1 LKKNLKELL
10 ASMPSVISYLYE
22 FGIFRLDPSQR
33 LLLRN
38 GTPVSVTPKAF
49 ELLVVLVEQ
58 SGKLLD
64 RDTLLETVWPGVSV
78 EEGNLSVTIS
88 HLRKVLGDDRGK
100 HEYIETVSKRGYR
113 FVAPVAELCDS
124 ACEPEPELM
133 LVEDVPP
140 AGVEDPAEVDLYVS
154 HPTLPE
160 RIWPMKNAPVWH
172 SLIVA
177 GLALAT
183 FFMANR
189 LIALKH
195 ANLSAIDAGPIKS
208 LAVLPFETIGVKTD
222 DEYLGLGTADAL
234 ITRLAHTGKI
244 LVRPTSAIEKYRH
257 TSLSPQTVGKE
268 QAVDAILDGRI
279 QREAG
284 RVRLTVQMVRVRDG
298 AQLWA
303 ETFDEDFTNIF
314 TLEDEVSEQ
323 VAHSIRLHF
332 TDKEEKRFTQRP
344 TENTE
349 AYDAFLKGRY
359 FWNKRTSEGFM
370 KGLQY
375 FREAI
380 RLDPNFAQAYEGI
393 ADCDATLGLY
403 AVLSPNEAF
412 PAARDAARK
421 ALKMNSTLSGP
432 HSVLG
437 LIDLYYDWN
446 GQEAQ
451 NEFRLALE
459 ADPND
464 IMAHSWGAENLAA
477 MGRFPEA
484 VAEAKLALEQDPLS
498 LIVNTNAGW
507 TYFLAGHYEEAIELL
522 KKAIEIDP
530 TFPRTHFRLGDVYEK
545 RGLYDQ
551 AIAELKQAVKLSGG
565 DVYYEAAL
573 GHAYAA
579 SGRSALA
586 HQVIRTL
593 EEQSKHQYVPGFAIA
608 LVYAGL
614 NENDTAFQWL
624 DKASNDHSTSMAY
637 LKVDPALSGL
647 RLDTRFANVAGH
659 VNF

>member
-1 LKKNLKELL
+1 
-10 ASMPSVISYLYE
+10 M
-22 FGIFRLDPSQR
+22 G
-33 LLLRN
+33 
-38 GTPVSVTPKAF
+38 VT
-49 ELLVVLVEQ
+49 
-58 SGKLLD
+58 S
-64 RDTLLETVWPGVSV
+64 
-78 EEGNLSVTIS
+78 
-88 HLRKVLGDDRGK
+88 
-100 HEYIETVSKRGYR
+100 
-113 FVAPVAELCDS
+113 
-124 ACEPEPELM
+124 
-133 LVEDVPP
+133 
-140 AGVEDPAEVDLYVS
+140 
-154 HPTLPE
+154 
-160 RIWPMKNAPVWH
+160 
-172 SLIVA
+172 
-177 GLALAT
+177 
-183 FFMANR
+183 
-189 LIALKH
+189 
-195 ANLSAIDAGPIKS
+195 
-208 LAVLPFETIGVKTD
+208 D

-323 VAHSIRLHF
+323 IAHSIRLHF
-332 TDKEEKRFTQRP
+332 TDKEEKRFIQRP
-344 TENTE
+344 TDNTE

-359 FWNKRTSEGFM
+359 FWNKRTGEGFM

-403 AVLSPNEAF
+403 AILSPNEAF

-545 RGLYDQ
+545 RGSYDQ
-551 AIAELKQAVKLSGG
+551 AITELKQAVKLSGG

-579 SGRSALA
+579 SGRPGLA

-608 LVYAGL
+608 LVYVGL
-614 NENDTAFQWL
+614 NENDTAFEWL
-624 DKASNDHSTSMAY
+624 NKASNDHSTSMAY

-647 RLDTRFANVAGH
+647 RLDTRFANFAGR

>member
-1 LKKNLKELL
+1 M
-10 ASMPSVISYLYE
+10 SRIISHLYE
-22 FGIFRLDPSQR
+22 FGIFRLDPAQR
-33 LLLRN
+33 LLLRS
-38 GTPVSVTPKAF
+38 GIPVSVTPKAF

-64 RDTLLETVWPGVSV
+64 RDTLLGTVWPGVSV

-113 FVAPVAELCDS
+113 FVAQVAERCDS
-124 ACEPEPELM
+124 PFDFQPLRLEG
-133 LVEDVPP
+133 VQPP
-140 AGVEDPAEVDLYVS
+140 SHEDPAEAEPYVDVAT
-154 HPTLPE
+154 PPE
-160 RIWPMKNAPVWH
+160 LRKKIWPMMNTPVWQY
-172 SLIVA
+172 LVFA
-177 GLALAT
+177 GLVLAT
-183 FFMANR
+183 LFMADR
-189 LIALKH
+189 LIAIKR
-195 ANLSAIDAGPIKS
+195 ANLSAIDAGPIRS
-208 LAVLPFETIGVKTD
+208 LAVLPFQTIGVSSD
-222 DEYLGLGTADAL
+222 DEYLGLGTSDAL

-244 LVRPTSAIEKYRH
+244 LVRPTSAIEKYRN
-257 TSLSPQTVGKE
+257 TSLSPQAVGKE
-268 QAVDAILDGRI
+268 QVVDAILDGRI

-298 AQLWA
+298 TELWA
-303 ETFDEDFTNIF
+303 ETFDEEFTNIF

-323 VAHSIRLHF
+323 IAHSIRLHF
-332 TDKEEKRFTQRP
+332 TDQEEKKFTQRP
-344 TENTE
+344 TDNTE

-359 FWNKRTSEGFM
+359 FWNKRTGEGFR

-393 ADCDATLGLY
+393 ADCYATLGLY
-403 AVLSPNEAF
+403 AIISPKEAF
-412 PAARDAARK
+412 PAARDAAGK
-421 ALKMNSTLSGP
+421 ALQMNDSLAGP
-432 HSVLG
+432 HAVLG

-451 NEFRLALE
+451 NEFLRALE

-464 IMAHSWGAENLAA
+464 VMAHSWGAENLAA

-484 VAEAKLALEQDPLS
+484 VAQAKLALERDPLS
-498 LIVNTNAGW
+498 PIVNTNAGW
-507 TYFLAGHYEEAIELL
+507 TFCLAGHYEEAIELL

-530 TFPRTHFRLGDVYEK
+530 TFPRTHFRLGTVYEK

-551 AIAELKQAVKLSGG
+551 AIVELKQAVKLSVSGG
-565 DVYYEAAL
+565 EVYYEAAL
-573 GHAYAA
+573 GHAYAS
-579 SGRSALA
+579 SGRPAAA
-586 HQVIRTL
+586 HQILRTL
-593 EEQSKHQYVPGFAIA
+593 ARQSRHQYVPGFAIA
-608 LVYAGL
+608 LIYAGL
-614 NENDTAFQWL
+614 NENDTAFEWL
-624 DKASNDHSTSMAY
+624 EKASNDHSTSMAY

-647 RLDTRFANVAGH
+647 RLDTRFANVVRR